1 MGPVRHWHKPPLTKL
16 QLEQIITKLDAGNEE
31 HVDPVLLAEYFRQQ
45 PAISHLTPQVL
56 ILTGNTD
63 QFIPSEQVVHQTTA
77 AQNIKIDRVETV
89 EDVYSKTAEA
99 AVTGCPSISTI
110 TVFYSH
116 GWESAASTARRERI
130 DGDVLQKLYG
140 QDHINNTLFVFL
152 SCWGGVNVDTMY
164 PAPTLA
170 FRAKS
175 NSMMIFVLSL
185 KLIQFQAYIQED
197 MSRLVAL
204 HERFFPVFEME
215 KPDLQR
221 EQTTGQCRKVR
232 GIVLGTAFMT
242 YLLEFGG
249 KMIEPHSPITGR
261 VMTYSRFTLSA
272 EVKPLSCD
280 NAEMQDHFVFMSPCL
295 DLKGK
300 VIWGC
305 LKLTVRGQEDDDD
318 CLGKWVRFGR

>member
-1 MGPVRHWHKPPLTKL
+1 
-16 QLEQIITKLDAGNEE
+16 
-31 HVDPVLLAEYFRQQ
+31 
-45 PAISHLTPQVL
+45 
-56 ILTGNTD
+56 
-63 QFIPSEQVVHQTTA
+63 
-77 AQNIKIDRVETV
+77 
-89 EDVYSKTAEA
+89 
-99 AVTGCPSISTI
+99 
-110 TVFYSH
+110 
-116 GWESAASTARRERI
+116 
-130 DGDVLQKLYG
+130 
-140 QDHINNTLFVFL
+140 
-152 SCWGGVNVDTMY
+152 MY

-175 NSMMIFVLSL
+175 NSFLIFILLL

-221 EQTTGQCRKVR
+221 EETTGQCRKTR

-242 YLLEFGG
+242 YLLQFGDEI
-249 KMIEPHSPITGR
+249 IEPHSPITGR

-272 EVKPLSCD
+272 EVKPLSTD

-300 VIWGC
+300 AIWGC
-305 LKLTVRGQEDDDD
+305 VKLKARGQGDDNGS
-318 CLGKWVRFGR
+318 LGRWVKFTATPHT